1 MAFMRKKFGDDR
13 PSGRLDRASSNPSTI
28 IRWVAIPGAGVA
40 LSLWM
45 VAGMAGAYSASSS
58 LSSTVSF
65 MPRTP
70 REASLGTAVKAE
82 KARRLINVAAA
93 GPDGHAHSATVSPGE
108 RFEAVVA
115 SAALSPQKLAAAFA
129 KSGMVVAKHQ
139 PVGAP
144 LQERFDVAAAVDP
157 NGPAQARFG
166 QRSETERSSRLALA
180 LAGSAGIE
188 LAYAVAAAP
197 DQDTPFSNLFVSPE
211 GMLGADEGDD
221 VAVFDDLP
229 DNIPLPARRPRI
241 DNSPADT
248 PDKAP
253 APRVASTPKEPAS
266 PKPTKRDRNGG
277 EMLAFAKP
285 DNPRESGGLFSS
297 LFSRSTPK
305 AGAGVAVYDIAA
317 ATVTMPDGTKLEA
330 HSGIGKMAD
339 NARFANEQMRGP
351 TPPGTYRLSMR
362 ESLFHGVEAIRM
374 TPVSGNTYGRTGFLA
389 HTELLRGRPEQSHGC
404 VAFKDYKRFLA
415 AFKRGHITR
424 MVVVP
429 GRSRRVPVTTVAD
442 NGRGA

>member
-1 MAFMRKKFGDDR
+1 MAFMRKKFGGDR
-13 PSGRLDRASSNPSTI
+13 PSGGLDRASSTPSTI
-28 IRWVAIPGAGVA
+28 IRWVAVPGAGMA

-70 REASLGTAVKAE
+70 REASLGTTVKAE
-82 KARRLINVAAA
+82 KAQRLINVAAT

-129 KSGMVVAKHQ
+129 KSGMVVARHQ

-144 LQERFDVAAAVDP
+144 LKERFDVAAAVDR

-297 LFSRSTPK
+297 LFSRSAPK

-351 TPPGTYRLSMR
+351 TPPGTYKLSMR

-429 GRSRRVPVTTVAD
+429 GRGRRVPVTTVAD